1 MMSETLDRPLHLAGV
16 AIAAFLAT
24 VSPALA
30 LAQDGYRQPP
40 APIAQILDAPQTPLV
55 ELGPDGRTVL
65 LVERRALPDIE
76 EVAAPI
82 LRLAGQRVNPRTGLR
97 TRETTFAGLVVRP
110 LRGDGAERRV
120 AIPAGTRVASPLWS
134 PDGARVAFTLLEP
147 RRATLW
153 VADASS
159 GAARRLADVALNGAT
174 GDPCAWSGSDA
185 LVCLTIPAGRGEPP
199 VADETPTGPIV
210 QESEGRV
217 SPNRTY
223 QDLLKSPADERLFEH
238 YFTSQ
243 VARIALDG
251 AVTPLGRPA
260 LHLSA
265 RPSPDGRFVLVQTAH
280 RPYSYLV
287 PLWRFPHAI
296 EVWDSRGDVVRRIA
310 DVPLQESVPT
320 AFDAVPAGPR
330 DAAWRADQPATL
342 VWVEALDGGDP
353 AVAAEKRDRALM
365 LAAPFA
371 GEPTTLAEVGYR
383 VEEITWAR
391 PTLAILEEGWWKTR
405 RTRSWAIDPSG
416 AAAPRLLF
424 DRSSEDRYADPG
436 RFLTTTG
443 PLGTE
448 VLLTTADGQSAY
460 LDGEGAS
467 PEGDRPFLDRIDLA
481 TGKTTRLFRSRAPHY
496 ETVVAVLDPAGRE
509 ALTRR
514 ESATEAP
521 NYFVRELRRERLTQV
536 TRFADPAPQFA
547 GVTKRLITYR
557 RADGVELSA
566 TLYLPAGY
574 DSTKGPLPFLFWAYP
589 TEFVSR
595 AAASQVSGSPYRFT
609 RPSGASHLFALT
621 QGYGVLDDPSMPII
635 GENGKEAND
644 SYVEQLVASAK
655 AAVDEVVRLG
665 VADRERIAIG
675 GHSYGAFMTA
685 NLLAHSDLFRTGIAR
700 SGAYNRTLTPFGFQ
714 AEERTFWEAGDT
726 YARMSP
732 FTYAHRIGE
741 PILLIHGAAD
751 DNSGTFPVQSER
763 MYAAIKGNGGK
774 ARLVM
779 LPAEAHGYRARESV
793 GHTLWEMVTWL
804 DTYLKAEGKPKV
816 E

>member
-1 MMSETLDRPLHLAGV
+1 MPETHTHSIRILRIGAA
-16 AIAAFLAT
+16 AIAMLAT
-24 VSPALA
+24 AAPAR
-30 LAQDGYRQPP
+30 AQEGYRQPP
-40 APIAQILDAPQTPLV
+40 APIAQILDAPLTPLV
-55 ELGPDGRTVL
+55 WLSPDGRTML
-65 LVERRALPDIE
+65 LLERPGLPSIE

-82 LRLAGQRVNPRTGLR
+82 VRLAGQRVNPRTNARAREVVYTGLAFR
-97 TRETTFAGLVVRP
+97 S

-120 AIPAGTRVASPLWS
+120 ALPAGARVANAEWS
-134 PDGARVAFTLLEP
+134 PDGARVSFTLLEG
-147 RRATLW
+147 RRATPW
-153 VADASS
+153 VAEAAT
-159 GAARRLADVALNGAT
+159 GQARRLADVSLAGAA
-174 GDPCAWSGSDA
+174 GAPCAWSGSTA

-199 VADETPTGPIV
+199 SAAETPTGPVV
-210 QESEGRV
+210 QESEGRAA
-217 SPNRTY
+217 PNRTY
-223 QDLLKSPADERLFEH
+223 QDLLASPDDERLFEH
-238 YFTSQ
+238 YFTNRI
-243 VARIALDG
+243 ARIALDG
-251 AVTPLGRPA
+251 SVTPLGEPGIHVA
-260 LHLSA
+260 A
-265 RPSPDGRFVLVQTAH
+265 RPSPDGRFLLVERVH

-287 PLWRFPHAI
+287 PLWRFPREI
-296 EVWDSRGDVVRRIA
+296 EIRDASGALVRRIA

-320 AFDAVPAGPR
+320 AFDAVPTGPR
-330 DAAWRADQPATL
+330 GARWRADQPATL
-342 VWVEALDGGDP
+342 VWVEALDRGDP
-353 AVAAEKRDRALM
+353 AIAAEKRDRALM

-371 GEPTTLAEVGYR
+371 AEAATLAEVGYR
-383 VEEITWAR
+383 IEDITWAT
-391 PTLAILEEGWWKTR
+391 PTLAVLEEQWWKTR
-405 RTRSWAIDPSG
+405 RARTWVIDPSG
-416 AAAPRLLF
+416 AAGARLLF
-424 DRSSEDRYADPG
+424 DRSFEDRYGDPG
-436 RFLTTTG
+436 RFVTTRG
-443 PLGTE
+443 PLGTT
-448 VLLTTADGQSAY
+448 VLLTTPDGRAAY

-481 TGKTTRLFRSRAPHY
+481 TGKTTRLFRSAAPHY
-496 ETVVAVLDPAGRE
+496 ETVVAVLDRAGRE
-509 ALTRR
+509 ALVRR

-521 NYFVRELRRERLTQV
+521 NYFIRDLRRDRLTQL

-557 RADGVELSA
+557 RGDGVELSA
-566 TLYLPAGY
+566 TLYLPAGH

-589 TEFVSR
+589 TEFTSR

-644 SYVEQLVASAK
+644 SYVEQLVSSAK

-685 NLLAHSDLFRTGIAR
+685 NLLAHSDLFRAGIAR

-714 AEERTFWEAGDT
+714 AEERTFWQAGET

-732 FTYAHRIGE
+732 FTYAHRIDE
-741 PILLIHGAAD
+741 PILLIHGVAD

-804 DTYLKAEGKPKV
+804 ETYVKNGDKPKV